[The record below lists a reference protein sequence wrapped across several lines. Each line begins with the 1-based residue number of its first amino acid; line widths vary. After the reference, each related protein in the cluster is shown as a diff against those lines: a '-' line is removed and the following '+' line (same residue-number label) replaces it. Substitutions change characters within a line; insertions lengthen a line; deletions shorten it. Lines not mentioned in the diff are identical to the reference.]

1 MHTLYGVCE
10 KLSQGCSVILK
21 QISFKYRVDYDAE
34 AGGKVLLNET
44 TEETVVLMGKT
55 VTRSK
60 SHVNLGLDIEDY
72 YRIKDSEKDSTLHI
86 SRF

>member
-34 AGGKVLLNET
+34 VGGKVLLNET
-44 TEETVVLMGKT
+44 TDETAVLLSR
-55 VTRSK
+55 VTLRK
-60 SHVNLGLDIEDY
+60 L
-72 YRIKDSEKDSTLHI
+72 
-86 SRF
+86 

>member
-44 TEETVVLMGKT
+44 TDETAALL
-55 VTRSK
+55 TR
-60 SHVNLGLDIEDY
+60 E
-72 YRIKDSEKDSTLHI
+72 
-86 SRF
+86 